1 MQKVR
6 PKLASKL
13 RVAAFAALLPWI
25 AVGCA
30 GLDSG
35 LDGVP
40 GADQPFPTLASVPG
54 RPTGYATPAERQAE
68 KDKLVFDR
76 AAAAPLG
83 STAAVAAAA
92 PEPAPA
98 AALATTAPAVKIDER
113 DIASGGWLNA
123 ELPQTQTRALAALV
137 FFDKGSAE
145 LKPKARDVLR
155 AVAALQRERGGVL
168 RLIGHASSLTT
179 ANDPARA
186 AQINRRVAQRR
197 AEATAAELQ
206 RLGLAAD
213 QIQFASEGAAAP
225 AYDEAS
231 PLGEAGNRRVEIYL
245 AL

>member
-6 PKLASKL
+6 PNLASKL
-13 RVAAFAALLPWI
+13 RVAAFTALLPWF

-40 GADQPFPTLASVPG
+40 GADRPFPTLASVPG

-92 PEPAPA
+92 PEPAP
-98 AALATTAPAVKIDER
+98 LATTIPAVKIDAR

-123 ELPQTQTRALAALV
+123 ELPQKQTRALAALV

-179 ANDPARA
+179 ANDPAEA
-186 AQINRRVAQRR
+186 AEINRLVAQRR
-197 AEATAAELQ
+197 AEAAAAELQ
-206 RLGLAAD
+206 RLGLTAD

-225 AYDEAS
+225 AYDEAT